1 MIYILEDITCDNLG
15 LMETLYVFKT
25 VMNIITIFV
34 PILLILL
41 SILKVITIM
50 SSDDPSP
57 GKAFKAIS
65 KKMIAA
71 VVVFLLPSIINA
83 VMSITDGIQL
93 TNTSCYQEATKE
105 NIEQKRQEVMQKDA
119 EIDS

>member
-1 MIYILEDITCDNLG
+1 
-15 LMETLYVFKT
+15 
-25 VMNIITIFV
+25 
-34 PILLILL
+34 
-41 SILKVITIM
+41 
-50 SSDDPSP
+50 
-57 GKAFKAIS
+57 
-65 KKMIAA
+65 MIAA

-105 NIEQKRQEVMQKDA
+105 NIEQKRQEIMQKDA